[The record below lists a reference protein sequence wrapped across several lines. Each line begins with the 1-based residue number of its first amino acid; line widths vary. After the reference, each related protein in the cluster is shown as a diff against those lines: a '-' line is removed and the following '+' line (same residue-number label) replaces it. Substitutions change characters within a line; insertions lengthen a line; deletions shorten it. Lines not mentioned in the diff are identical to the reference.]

1 MQHEHDPSKRDH
13 RAENARS
20 NPGYP
25 LPGAEVKL
33 LVPLLR
39 RRTGID
45 HELRVGD
52 NHLECGDTLTSRARE
67 QVFDVVVRAPESEKC
82 VRRVQR
88 LV

>member
-1 MQHEHDPSKRDH
+1 MQHENNPSKRNH

-52 NHLECGDTLTSRARE
+52 NHLERGYTLTSRARE